1 MSTEPTRRRGDP
13 LELASRGL
21 LGLALL
27 GGIVWALIDGGLRL
41 AG

>member
-1 MSTEPTRRRGDP
+1 MSTEPTRRGDL
-13 LELASRGL
+13 LEIASRGM

-27 GGIVWALIDGGLRL
+27 SGIAWALIDGGLHL